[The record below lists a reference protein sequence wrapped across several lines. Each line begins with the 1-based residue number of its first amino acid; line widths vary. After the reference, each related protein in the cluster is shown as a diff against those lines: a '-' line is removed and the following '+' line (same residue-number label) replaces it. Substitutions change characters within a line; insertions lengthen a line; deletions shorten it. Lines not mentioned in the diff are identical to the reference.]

1 MKFTD
6 FTLDGGLQE
15 GLAEAGYITCMPVQE
30 QVLQNGLEGA
40 DLYVQSQTGT
50 GKTAAYLVTILQRLI
65 SDPALAGRKALIMV
79 PTRELAVQVEEEAR
93 ILGSCMTL
101 KSASFY
107 GGVGYG
113 GQQDLLKKG
122 VDIII
127 GTPGRVIDLQQS
139 GTMDLSTVAFLVIDE
154 ADRMFDM
161 GFYPDL
167 RTLIKVLP
175 KAENRQ
181 TMLFSATLNAT
192 VKNLAWEYTVE
203 AKEITIECENVTVDE
218 IDQLLFHV
226 SSDQKMK
233 LLLGLIKKEAPESV
247 IVFCNTKRM
256 SEVVAKRLKINGY
269 EADFIIGDLPQAK
282 RLQVI
287 DSFKSGSLRML
298 VATDVA
304 ARGIDVDSLAM
315 VINYDL
321 PNEAE
326 NYVHRIGRTARAGKT
341 GKAYSFCSEQDV
353 YNLPAIEKYIENKV
367 PTCVP
372 GEEDFVEDQSAHVYI
387 RTDRYDSDYADDD
400 DNRGR
405 GNRSRPSSGR
415 SDSRGRS
422 DGRGRPSGGHS
433 GGSRAGSSR
442 DGRDSRPGGNR
453 SGPGRDRG
461 DRQPFVDR
469 PYEGIPKDRQPVEN
483 RPYEGIPKDR
493 QDTRISASGTKIH
506 SGSAPRRDGYRG
518 GGNRGPSTEQD
529 LSKLSFDERMA
540 YYKSKYG
547 SEEAAKA
554 AENQRVSINPEAGDE
569 GNRKP
574 DARQNSAGRP
584 QGDRPQGDRGRS
596 DRGQNRNRQDRGP
609 RDNAQRDNA
618 SRSADSGRGDNRPRN
633 AGGQNSG
640 RPTASA
646 QGSKPAPK
654 GNAPAKSTA
663 PKNIVPKNNAP
674 VRNGKQNSKSV
685 QKEPQRG
692 VGVGLGGFLK
702 RLFIKK

>member
-50 GKTAAYLVTILQRLI
+50 GKTAAYLVTILQRLAT
-65 SDPALAGRKALIMV
+65 DPALSGKKALVMV

-93 ILGSCMTL
+93 ILGSCMKL

-113 GQQDLLKKG
+113 GQQELLKKG
-122 VDIII
+122 VDVII

-139 GTMDLSTVAFLVIDE
+139 GTMDLSQIAFLVIDE

-175 KAENRQ
+175 PAQARQ

-203 AKEITIECENVTVDE
+203 AKEITIEAENVTVDE
-218 IDQLLFHV
+218 IDQMLFHV
-226 SSDQKMK
+226 SSNEKMR
-233 LLLGLIKKEAPESV
+233 LLLGLIQKEKPDSL

-269 EADFIIGDLPQAK
+269 EADFIIGDLPQSK

-287 DSFKSGSLRML
+287 DSFKSGSLKML

-372 GEEDFVEDQSAHVYI
+372 GEDDFVEDKSAHVYI
-387 RTDRYDSDYADDD
+387 RTDRYDSDYDDGD
-400 DNRGR
+400 GDRG
-405 GNRSRPSSGR
+405 GY
-415 SDSRGRS
+415 RGRS
-422 DGRGRPSGGHS
+422 SGGGRDGRGRSSGGRDGRGRPS
-433 GGSRAGSSR
+433 SRAPGRPGEGRR
-442 DGRDSRPGGNR
+442 DGDSR
-453 SGPGRDRG
+453 
-461 DRQPFVDR
+461 
-469 PYEGIPKDRQPVEN
+469 
-483 RPYEGIPKDR
+483 
-493 QDTRISASGTKIH
+493 
-506 SGSAPRRDGYRG
+506 PRRDGERRPASG
-518 GGNRGPSTEQD
+518 EHRVSEGSRRSGDGRRPEDGRRTDSGRRFEDTRRHDESRSREERD
-529 LSKLSFDERMA
+529 LSKLSFEERMA
-540 YYKSKYG
+540 YYKTKYG
-547 SEEAAKA
+547 SEEAAQNAEIQREAARAASGPGETITKSGTRVRDASKA
-554 AENQRVSINPEAGDE
+554 RPAGSQPKGESRGEKRPD
-569 GNRKP
+569 GRKP
-574 DARQNSAGRP
+574 H
-584 QGDRPQGDRGRS
+584 
-596 DRGQNRNRQDRGP
+596 
-609 RDNAQRDNA
+609 
-618 SRSADSGRGDNRPRN
+618 DNRPR
-633 AGGQNSG
+633 G
-640 RPTASA
+640 T
-646 QGSKPAPK
+646 PAPK
-654 GNAPAKSTA
+654 GARQGQGERGDKARGQQGGQAQRGGQGAQDRGTRPAQSAKSA
-663 PKNIVPKNNAP
+663 QGAQP
-674 VRNGKQNSKSV
+674 R
-685 QKEPQRG
+685 QKPAQKG
-692 VGVGLGGFLK
+692 VGMGAFFR
-702 RLFIKK
+702 RLFGK

>member
-6 FTLDGGLQE
+6 FTLDSGLQE

-50 GKTAAYLVTILQRLI
+50 GKTAAYLVTILQRLA
-65 SDPALAGRKALIMV
+65 SDPSLSGKKALVMV

-93 ILGSCMTL
+93 ILGSCMKL

-113 GQQDLLKKG
+113 RQVELLKEG

-127 GTPGRVIDLQQS
+127 GTPGRVIDLQESRQ
-139 GTMDLSTVAFLVIDE
+139 MDLSQVAFLVIDE

-192 VKNLAWEYTVE
+192 VKNLAWEYTIE
-203 AKEITIECENVTVDE
+203 AKEITIEAENVTVDE

-226 SSDQKMK
+226 SSNEKMK
-233 LLLGLIKKEAPESV
+233 LLLGLLKKENPESL

-256 SEVVAKRLKINGY
+256 SEIVAKRLKINGY

-287 DSFKSGSLRML
+287 DSFKSGSLKML

-353 YNLPAIEKYIENKV
+353 YNLPAIEKYCESKI

-372 GEEDFVEDQSAHVYI
+372 GEDDFTEDKSAGTYI
-387 RTDRYDSDYADDD
+387 RTDNYNSDYDDGD
-400 DNRGR
+400 GERGGYRGR
-405 GNRSRPSSGR
+405 GRPGDRGNRTGSSGGRR
-415 SDSRGRS
+415 SGDSRGGRDGGRGRGERPGERRDGPDSRRS
-422 DGRGRPSGGHS
+422 SDGRRPTDGRRSEGSRRFEDGRGR
-433 GGSRAGSSR
+433 
-442 DGRDSRPGGNR
+442 
-453 SGPGRDRG
+453 
-461 DRQPFVDR
+461 Q
-469 PYEGIPKDRQPVEN
+469 
-483 RPYEGIPKDR
+483 
-493 QDTRISASGTKIH
+493 
-506 SGSAPRRDGYRG
+506 G
-518 GGNRGPSTEQD
+518 GGQRNEERD
-529 LSKLSFDERMA
+529 LSKLSFEERMA

-547 SEEAAKA
+547 SDEAAQT
-554 AENQRVSINPEAGDE
+554 AENQRQIANAARNGGAEGGETVTRSGTKVRDGSRNRNGDQQ
-569 GNRKP
+569 GRNR
-574 DARQNSAGRP
+574 N
-584 QGDRPQGDRGRS
+584 DRGGNA
-596 DRGQNRNRQDRGP
+596 GQNRPRGTQAPGQQGGRDNRGQDR
-609 RDNAQRDNA
+609 NAQGSSQRGPQQGA
-618 SRSADSGRGDNRPRN
+618 SRGANRN
-633 AGGQNSG
+633 APRGAPQG
-640 RPTASA
+640 SA
-646 QGSKPAPK
+646 QGAKQRPAQSAPK
-654 GNAPAKSTA
+654 GARPAQRASQGAKQAPAA
-663 PKNIVPKNNAP
+663 PK
-674 VRNGKQNSKSV
+674 KS
-685 QKEPQRG
+685 G
-692 VGVGLGGFLK
+692 GLGGL
-702 RLFIKK
+702 IKKLFGKK